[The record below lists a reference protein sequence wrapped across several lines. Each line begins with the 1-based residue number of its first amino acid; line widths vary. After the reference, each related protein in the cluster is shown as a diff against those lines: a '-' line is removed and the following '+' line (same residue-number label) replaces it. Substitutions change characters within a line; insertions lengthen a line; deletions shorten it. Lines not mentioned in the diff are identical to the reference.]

1 MAWLNG
7 DNLYRKYGTEQATVQ
22 KGGEYRFD
30 GPEHMIELK
39 VDLTTLTE
47 TETILSDTIFFPKG
61 ARITKVDIVTHTAAA
76 TGVAIDVGFI
86 RSSDRS
92 TEIDYDGLVAAFPT
106 ASMNV
111 AGETTSLTAGVTY
124 AGALVGTTT
133 ATYVGHIS
141 ASRTTATA
149 FTAGVVYIR
158 VYYYAV

>member
-30 GPEHMIELK
+30 GPEHMIEIKL
-39 VDLTTLTE
+39 DLTTLTE
-47 TETILSDTIFFPKG
+47 TETIQADTIFFPKG
-61 ARITKVDIVTHTAAA
+61 ARISKVDVVTHTAAA
-76 TGVAIDVGFI
+76 TGTAIDVGFI

-92 TEIDYDGLVAAFPT
+92 TEIDYDGLVAALVT

-111 AGETTSLTAGVTY
+111 PGETVRLTAGTTS
-124 AGALVGTTT
+124 AGAMVGTTT

-141 ASRTTATA
+141 ASRTSATA

-158 VYYYAV
+158 IYYYAV